1 MNIELDTE
9 QHSDLFIQIADT
21 VRESFNMIQIALG
34 SPLRLEKPG
43 IEEDEE
49 EEKKDDTCEDCGGE
63 GWIEEIDYLR
73 VNSATIDIP
82 YKKVMCQ
89 KCGGNGTIEE
99 D

>member
-49 EEKKDDTCEDCGGE
+49 EEKKDDTCPDCNGSGDYFNWRKVNGGTIDPPLELCRRCGGK
-63 GWIEEIDYLR
+63 GAIELD
-73 VNSATIDIP
+73 
-82 YKKVMCQ
+82 
-89 KCGGNGTIEE
+89 
-99 D
+99 